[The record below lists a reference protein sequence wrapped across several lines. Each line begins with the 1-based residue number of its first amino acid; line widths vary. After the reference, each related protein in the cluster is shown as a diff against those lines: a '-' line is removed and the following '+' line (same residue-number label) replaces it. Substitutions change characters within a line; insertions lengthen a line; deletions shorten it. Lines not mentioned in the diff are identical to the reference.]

1 MANEHFSP
9 TAAIEYVK
17 CNINI
22 EDRTQTGFTQS
33 SDVTSECFSGSVI
46 ARTQTADFVRG
57 QCVNQR
63 QFYNQILTAI
73 TNRRDSVSWK
83 VELECVQGV
92 RYFIYKT

>member
-17 CNINI
+17 CNTNI

-63 QFYNQILTAI
+63 QFYNQILRKRERFMESRIGMCT
-73 TNRRDSVSWK
+73 RSS
-83 VELECVQGV
+83 LF
-92 RYFIYKT
+92 YL